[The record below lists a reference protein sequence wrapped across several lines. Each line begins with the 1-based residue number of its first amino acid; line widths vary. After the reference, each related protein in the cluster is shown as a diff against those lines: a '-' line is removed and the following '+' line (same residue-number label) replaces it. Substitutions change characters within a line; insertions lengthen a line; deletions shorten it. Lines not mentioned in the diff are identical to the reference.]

1 MKNKDV
7 DYFDMF
13 IKAAAICGR
22 AAESLDELMDDLSNA
37 KEQSLR
43 IHEIE
48 HEGDELYHLLYN
60 HLNRS
65 FITPIEREDII
76 EIAGHIEQ
84 TIDTIDEVAIMMDML
99 SIDEIREPAK
109 EMMNLI
115 TKGCAALVAA
125 TVEFKNFRKSK
136 SLNGLLVEIN
146 QVEEEGDVLYQRS
159 MKDLFMNESNVLLVV
174 KWQNIFN
181 SLEDVLDACEN
192 VADAMERVIITNS

>member
-1 MKNKDV
+1 
-7 DYFDMF
+7 
-13 IKAAAICGR
+13 
-22 AAESLDELMDDLSNA
+22 
-37 KEQSLR
+37 
-43 IHEIE
+43 
-48 HEGDELYHLLYN
+48 
-60 HLNRS
+60 
-65 FITPIEREDII
+65 
-76 EIAGHIEQ
+76 
-84 TIDTIDEVAIMMDML
+84 ML

-159 MKDLFMNESNVLLVV
+159 MKDLFKNETDVLQVV

>member
-13 IKAAAICGR
+13 IKAVAICGR
-22 AAESLDELMDDLSNA
+22 AAESLDELMDNLSNA

-48 HEGDELYHLLYN
+48 HDGDELYHLLYN

-84 TIDTIDEVAIMMDML
+84 TIDTIDEVAIMMEML

-159 MKDLFMNESNVLLVV
+159 MKDLFKNETDVLQVV